1 MTAASLRAYA
11 FTYIFR
17 GVAVLAAA
25 LGNYALEHVGFAAPW
40 LPWMVLMP
48 AAAVVLSVRG
58 RRQQRAG
65 LAGTTPTDRWMRLLQ
80 KSFVLVLLVSLAAAT
95 QIGWQNAHPLILV
108 LYGVGTM
115 VAGRVLAFR
124 PLVWGGAVCG
134 LLGVAAM
141 AVAADTQ
148 LLLIAAA
155 MLASYVVPGV
165 LLHAHSRNVAA

>member
-1 MTAASLRAYA
+1 MTAASKRAYA
-11 FTYIFR
+11 FAYIFR
-17 GVAVLAAA
+17 GAVVTAAA
-25 LGNYALEHVGFAAPW
+25 LGNYALEHVGFATPW
-40 LPWMVLMP
+40 LPWVVLMP

-65 LAGTTPTDRWMRLLQ
+65 LVGTTAADRWMRLLQ
-80 KSFVLVLLVSLAAAT
+80 KSFVLVLLVSLVAAT

-108 LYGVGTM
+108 LYGVGTLM
-115 VAGRVLAFR
+115 AGRVLAFR

-155 MLASYVVPGV
+155 MLVSYVVPGV
-165 LLHAHSRNVAA
+165 LLHVRSRTAA